1 MVVISKFNYEKGSLR
16 FSIPMSERLNR
27 LEIGFVKFSATV
39 KEKKNFPNTSVEME
53 NGEVMNISYDMLWNV
68 GMIGRSYDLVC
79 FPRLSFAFNDR
90 AFQNFTGCHQVN
102 ERIDGV
108 VVSESDSRYF
118 VKVKDGV
125 YGFIAK
131 NYLQQKEKKLICGNT
146 YTFRINRFDNSKKN
160 ILLGL

>member
-1 MVVISKFNYEKGSLR
+1 MISKFNYEKGSLS
-16 FSIPMSERLNR
+16 FSMSMSERLNR
-27 LEIGFVKFSATV
+27 LESGFVQFSATV
-39 KEKKNFPNTSVEME
+39 REKKNFPITSVEME
-53 NGEVMNISYDMLWNV
+53 NGEAMDISYDMLWYV
-68 GMIGRSYDLVC
+68 GMIGSSYNLVC

-90 AFQNFTGCHQVN
+90 AFQNFTSCHQAN
-102 ERIDGV
+102 ERTDGV

-118 VKVKDGV
+118 VEVKDGV

-131 NYLQQKEKKLICGNT
+131 GYLQQKEKKLICGNT